1 MNFINE
7 IRAHLANFET
17 AAEAEIHKF
26 IDYLESKYASPA
38 PAVVAPAVISMP
50 APANPAPTGTIDV
63 PADEVATVTLT
74 PVEAE
79 EPVLEAEPVV
89 TTCAPAKE

>member
-1 MNFINE
+1 MNFLKE

-17 AAEAEIHKF
+17 EAFGEITRF
-26 IDYLESKYASPA
+26 IDHLESKYQAPE
-38 PAVVAPAVISMP
+38 PAVVEPAVISMP

-63 PADEVATVTLT
+63 PADAVATVTLT
-74 PVEAE
+74 PAKVE